1 MYCLENIESAGNALK
16 ARREAQGLTQ
26 ASLAGADVI
35 LRLTGDCPL
44 ADWRVVDQVIDAHL
58 SGGADYIVWKIERHS
73 GEKIVLSPWQRRHPL
88 LAAPLLLPRL
98 LRRGA
103 IR

>member
-1 MYCLENIESAGNALK
+1 MLVCFRAGEPVYVRRTRTARAKPAELSPASRSAWRTSYRA
-16 ARREAQGLTQ
+16 AR
-26 ASLAGADVI
+26 
-35 LRLTGDCPL
+35 
-44 ADWRVVDQVIDAHL
+44 
-58 SGGADYIVWKIERHS
+58 GGADYIVWKIERHS